1 MLLDGEGFVLCSL
14 LSQKKKEDRS
24 RNVEYS
30 NTIFS
35 GENGE
40 DGSVQPNNA
49 SMIKMLTLTM
59 HTKFLYACLK
69 DHHRMHVC
77 VGLSPPP
84 PSNYLYNISLS
95 YFNFLLFYSSY

>member
-1 MLLDGEGFVLCSL
+1 MANMRGGNAKGSLCCWMVKDL
-14 LSQKKKEDRS
+14 FYALSYLKKKKEDRS

-59 HTKFLYACLK
+59 HTKFLYACTCVWVS
-69 DHHRMHVC
+69 HH
-77 VGLSPPP
+77 PTT
-84 PSNYLYNISLS
+84 
-95 YFNFLLFYSSY
+95 